1 MEMVKSE
8 ALNVG
13 SQVDSDEDAT
23 LNEMMGK
30 FDESY
35 CYEKETDILRYAED
49 MKSEYCLVIIFCIV
63 VTRIQR
69 SVFRT
74 WTQDKMV
81 VTNVTLTTCWTLT
94 S

>member
-8 ALNVG
+8 ALNGV

-35 CYEKETDILRYAED
+35 CYEKETDILRYG
-49 MKSEYCLVIIFCIV
+49 
-63 VTRIQR
+63 
-69 SVFRT
+69 
-74 WTQDKMV
+74 
-81 VTNVTLTTCWTLT
+81 LT
-94 S
+94 